1 MRGGCRAAGPVELAL
16 GSLALALPL
25 PRRPGHGAGAAR
37 SRLAVSAG
45 ATGALHAARGLWRA
59 GKGRSVTWKLG
70 PPASGRGIPCFISRR
85 DGPGDLI
92 LPDSSSLGGWKP
104 QARAGVGSVPNART
118 WCRVLIAS

>member
-25 PRRPGHGAGAAR
+25 PRCPGHGAGAAR

-70 PPASGRGIPCFISRR
+70 RQ
-85 DGPGDLI
+85 
-92 LPDSSSLGGWKP
+92 LPEEGFPVSFH
-104 QARAGVGSVPNART
+104 VEM
-118 WCRVLIAS
+118 VLVI